1 MLYQA
6 LQEHSSSNQEL
17 SKTYL
22 GNHQCLALEE
32 LSRQSLGGPTNA
44 GEDKKCKILDATVG
58 VVHIFLIEAVI
69 WLQTQIWFVGKRNP
83 IWSSIRQIR
92 FRMVVC
98 LPTANH
104 AGTSPNV

>member
-1 MLYQA
+1 MLSFGGGVQA
-6 LQEHSSSNQEL
+6 VVRWTNERRRRQEMQ
-17 SKTYL
+17 
-22 GNHQCLALEE
+22 
-32 LSRQSLGGPTNA
+32 
-44 GEDKKCKILDATVG
+44 DLDATVD
-58 VVHIFLIEAVI
+58 VMPILLIEAVI

-104 AGTSPNV
+104 AGTSPNGVQ